1 MCLREINRLIS
12 QGDLRTHSVFLGGE
26 LHGFVYKSNKGKAHI
41 FIDDSL
47 SPIAIQKTKLHEG
60 GHVIEHLSNSKRMI
74 GINNA
79 NRKIEAEADCYVHK
93 ESLHQLLAEM

>member
-1 MCLREINRLIS
+1 MCLREINRLVS

-26 LHGFVYKSNKGKAHI
+26 LHGFVYKSKSGRAHM
-41 FIDDSL
+41 FIDESL
-47 SPIAIQKTKLHEG
+47 SPTTLQKTKLHEG
-60 GHVIEHLSNSKRMI
+60 GHVIEHLSSSKRMI